1 MISADVFNKLN
12 ILDKAADASYLR
24 NEVISNNISNQST
37 PFYKRKDVSFEDA
50 LQRELGSSKYQ
61 SIGKKVANVS
71 LNRLTA
77 KIYTDS
83 VGFKYRI
90 DGNNVDPETEQAEL
104 AANQQK
110 YDGLYRSID
119 SEFSSLRAVMK

>member
-90 DGNNVDPETEQAEL
+90 DGNNVDPEMEQAEL